1 MFSNNM
7 ANLVK
12 INEFINYHYSTKL
25 GLFVSDIERRYIYN
39 VQSSLV
45 LVSEYFEV
53 HKNKG
58 KGYWARKD
66 NRIVHCNKLG
76 IETINKL
83 RLTTYDLRLTLMLLL
98 ELADYLRHTGK
109 SIMYFEK
116 LEGEAD
122 LYKINRLITT

>member
-1 MFSNNM
+1 MT
-7 ANLVK
+7 NLVK
-12 INEFINYHYSTKL
+12 TNEFINYYYSTKL
-25 GLFVSDIERRYIYN
+25 GLFVSDTERRYIYN
-39 VQSSLV
+39 VQNSLV

-66 NRIVHCNKLG
+66 NRIVYCNKLG

-83 RLTTYDLRLTLMLLL
+83 RLNTYNLKLTLLLLL
-98 ELADYLRHTGK
+98 ELEDYLRHTGK

-116 LEGEAD
+116 LEGETD